1 MRKDRWKRQRGREGW
16 VGAGEKEGG
25 GGRDGGPVVIC

>member
-1 MRKDRWKRQRGREGW
+1 MKGTKDREIGREGW

-25 GGRDGGPVVIC
+25 RGGDGGSVIIC